1 MFEIV
6 QNQLNQ
12 PLNGVEKP
20 RLLLACS
27 GGVDSMVLLHFLQQT
42 TYTIAVAHC
51 NFSLRDEASDG
62 DAAFVSAYCTAH
74 GLPYFE
80 STFDTK
86 DYAKKKGISTQMAAR
101 ELRYQWFDKLKREQG
116 FTHLLTAHHLDDQL
130 ETFLINLGRGS
141 GIKGLCGIPDHLIL
155 RPLLAVSKKD
165 ILAYAKEKNISWR
178 EDASNAQDDYL
189 RNQLRHQLIPKWKAI
204 QPNLIEQLEKS
215 QQQLRWAQ
223 EALTVQCEKFKAA
236 HFIPK
241 GDHVTISIDALLSLK
256 PLEYYLHALFS
267 PYGFSHLSDLNA
279 LLNAQSGKQ
288 LFSPSHRLLKDRTV
302 LMLSPV
308 GQVEDRNLYQ
318 WTPTEEDLSF
328 PVSIKI
334 RDDVKQNRY
343 SAILATQALKY
354 PLIVRKYQEGDYFY
368 PVGMKGKKKLSKFFK
383 DQKYSLLEKEQQW
396 LLCSGDDIVWVVGQ
410 RVDARFAATSE
421 TQNPLKII
429 CD

>member
-1 MFEIV
+1 
-6 QNQLNQ
+6 
-12 PLNGVEKP
+12 
-20 RLLLACS
+20 
-27 GGVDSMVLLHFLQQT
+27 
-42 TYTIAVAHC
+42 
-51 NFSLRDEASDG
+51 
-62 DAAFVSAYCTAH
+62 
-74 GLPYFE
+74 
-80 STFDTK
+80 
-86 DYAKKKGISTQMAAR
+86 MAAR

-288 LFSPSHRLLKDRTV
+288 LFSPSHRLLKDRKV
-302 LMLSPV
+302 LMLSPA
-308 GQVEDRNLYQ
+308 GRVEDRNLYQ
-318 WTPTEEDLSF
+318 WTPTEDLFF
-328 PVSIKI
+328 PLSLKIK
-334 RDDVKQNRY
+334 DDVKQNRY
-343 SAILATQALKY
+343 SAILTTQALKY

-410 RVDARFAATSE
+410 RVDARFAATPE

>member
-1 MFEIV
+1 
-6 QNQLNQ
+6 
-12 PLNGVEKP
+12 
-20 RLLLACS
+20 
-27 GGVDSMVLLHFLQQT
+27 
-42 TYTIAVAHC
+42 
-51 NFSLRDEASDG
+51 
-62 DAAFVSAYCTAH
+62 
-74 GLPYFE
+74 
-80 STFDTK
+80 
-86 DYAKKKGISTQMAAR
+86 
-101 ELRYQWFDKLKREQG
+101 
-116 FTHLLTAHHLDDQL
+116 
-130 ETFLINLGRGS
+130 
-141 GIKGLCGIPDHLIL
+141 
-155 RPLLAVSKKD
+155 
-165 ILAYAKEKNISWR
+165 
-178 EDASNAQDDYL
+178 
-189 RNQLRHQLIPKWKAI
+189 
-204 QPNLIEQLEKS
+204 
-215 QQQLRWAQ
+215 
-223 EALTVQCEKFKAA
+223 
-236 HFIPK
+236 
-241 GDHVTISIDALLSLK
+241 
-256 PLEYYLHALFS
+256 LFS

-410 RVDARFAATSE
+410 RVDARFAATPE

>member
-27 GGVDSMVLLHFLQQT
+27 GGVDSMVLLHVLQQT
-42 TYTIAVAHC
+42 TYTIAVVHC

-86 DYAKKKGISTQMAAR
+86 DFAMKKGISTQMAAR

-178 EDASNAQDDYL
+178 EDASNAQEDYL

-223 EALTVQCEKFKAA
+223 EALTFQCEKFKAT
-236 HFIPK
+236 HFIAK
-241 GDHVTISIDALLSLK
+241 GDHVTISIDALQSLK

-302 LMLSPV
+302 LMLNPV

-318 WTPTEEDLSF
+318 WTPTEDLSF

-343 SAILATQALKY
+343 SAILVTQALKY